1 MSKATT
7 HKFWNI
13 PSVLGIFIIL
23 GLYFTSLYSYLLFHS
38 ISEIISIIVAC
49 GIFIIAW
56 NSKKFLDNTFLL
68 FIGVAYLF
76 IGGLDLIHTLA
87 YKGMGVFQGYDSNL
101 PTQLWIAAR
110 YLESITLFIAPLFLS
125 RRWINVDYIFLAY
138 TFVTAL
144 ILITIFRNIFPNC
157 YIEGIGLTT
166 FKKVSEFVI
175 CLILVGAI
183 TALFRARK
191 EFDENVFWLLVVSIV
206 LTIGAEL
213 AFTFYIS
220 VYGFSNLIGHYFKLL
235 SFCLIYKAL
244 IETALVKPYNL
255 LFKKTS
261 DLLTGRLEKS
271 AENLKLQK
279 VDLQKALAENKNIKA
294 MLPICSDCKKVWDD
308 KEFFKKLEKYI
319 QKYPDTKFFYNICP
333 ECAKKQSSDLTTKIN
348 KNSHEK

>member
-7 HKFWNI
+7 HRFWNI
-13 PSVLGIFIIL
+13 PAVLGILIIL

-38 ISEIISIIVAC
+38 ITEIISIIVAC

-56 NSKKFLDNTFLL
+56 NSKKFLDNKFLL

-110 YLESITLFIAPLFLS
+110 YLQSISLFIAPLFLS

-138 TFVTAL
+138 SFVTAL
-144 ILITIFRNIFPNC
+144 ILITIFWNIFPNC

-166 FKKVSEFVI
+166 FKKVSEYVI

-183 TALFRARK
+183 TALFRARNK
-191 EFDENVFWLLVVSIV
+191 FDESVFWLLVISIV

-220 VYGFSNLIGHYFKLL
+220 VYGLSNLIGHYFKLL
-235 SFCLIYKAL
+235 SFCFIYKAL

-255 LFKKTS
+255 IFRKTS
-261 DLLTGRLEKS
+261 DLLAGKWKKCARDLRV
-271 AENLKLQK
+271 QK
-279 VDLQKALAENKNIKA
+279 VHLQKALAENKNIKA

-319 QKYPDTKFFYNICP
+319 QEYPDTTFFYNICP
-333 ECAKKQSSDLTTKIN
+333 ECAKKQSSDSETKIN
-348 KNSHEK
+348 KNNHA